1 MACNSFSREIEGVLH
16 FTDVTVAYLIENV
29 PQKIYQKDY
38 ENIIIIDAEEREEDK
53 DRCLVFCISVI

>member
-1 MACNSFSREIEGVLH
+1 MLH

-38 ENIIIIDAEEREEDK
+38 ENIIIIDAKREDDK
-53 DRCLVFCISVI
+53 DRCLVFCYI